1 MPETETKSI
10 YARGADCGLWLGLCF
25 IALFLLAAA
34 SIRVPALNIAVIA
47 TAACVPVLSYRF
59 LRRTHVAAHGLTS
72 FSALWM
78 QGIVM
83 FACGSLLLGAAAYAY
98 IRLVEPRFVANVV
111 QAGIDYYTAAG
122 TPQALA
128 MADDLRRIEELN
140 RLPRT
145 GDVVLMYIWATVFS
159 GSILSMILALIA
171 RARRVPLQEKE
182 DTKNFFR

>member
-34 SIRVPALNIAVIA
+34 SMRVPALNIAVIA

-98 IRLVEPRFVANVV
+98 IRLVEPRFVAMWCRPASTTTPRPAHRRRWPWPMICAASRNSTAFPA
-111 QAGIDYYTAAG
+111 QAT
-122 TPQALA
+122 LC
-128 MADDLRRIEELN
+128 
-140 RLPRT
+140 
-145 GDVVLMYIWATVFS
+145 
-159 GSILSMILALIA
+159 
-171 RARRVPLQEKE
+171 
-182 DTKNFFR
+182 

>member
-34 SIRVPALNIAVIA
+34 SMRVPALNIAVIA

-145 GDVVLMYIWATVFS
+145 GDVVLMYIWATVFP
-159 GSILSMILALIA
+159 
-171 RARRVPLQEKE
+171 VPSSA
-182 DTKNFFR
+182 